1 MKLETIFI
9 AAATLLVAGLLLL
22 PQPADA
28 RRMGGGGNVGKQ
40 YSMPSQ
46 APAQRPTQAQ
56 GPTATAGQRAPQAGG
71 ASRWLGP
78 LAGLAAGGLL
88 ASMFMGGGFQGFQI
102 MDFLVV
108 AALGF
113 GVFMLWR
120 WFRRNQARTLA
131 AAAYGRTATA
141 NAGPGFNA
149 PPAGPDPLGAQN
161 GGGLGEARGSTGGGN
176 EFPVWFDG
184 AAFEAGAKDHY
195 IRLQAAWDK
204 ADFSEIRDYTT
215 PELCAELQR
224 ERAALA
230 GPQYTEVVRLQA
242 QLASLQRDGDL
253 AVASILFSGLIRE
266 DEQGPAQEVR
276 EFWHVQHQWASA
288 AGDWYIAGIQQA

>member
-1 MKLETIFI
+1 MKLQTLFI
-9 AAATLLVAGLLLL
+9 AAATLLVAGLLML

-28 RRMGGGGNVGKQ
+28 RRMGGGGNVGRQ
-40 YSMPSQ
+40 YSVPSQ
-46 APAQRPTQAQ
+46 APVQRPTQAQ
-56 GPTATAGQRAPQAGG
+56 GPTTAAPRAPQAGG

-88 ASMFMGGGFQGFQI
+88 ASLFMGGGFQGFQI
-102 MDFLVV
+102 MDFLVI

-120 WFRRNQARTLA
+120 WFRRNQARPLG
-131 AAAYGRTATA
+131 AAAYARTATA
-141 NAGPGFNA
+141 NGGPAFSP
-149 PPAGPDPLGAQN
+149 PPAGQDPLGAQDS
-161 GGGLGEARGSTGGGN
+161 GGGLGEARAQTGGGN

-184 AAFEAGAKDHY
+184 AAFVAGAKDHY

-224 ERAALA
+224 ERAALV
-230 GPQYTEVVRLQA
+230 GPQYTEVVSLQA
-242 QLASLQRDGDL
+242 QLASMQRDGDL

-266 DEQGPAQEVR
+266 DQQAPAQEFR
-276 EFWHVQHQWASA
+276 EFWHVRHQWASA

>member
-9 AAATLLVAGLLLL
+9 AAATLLVAGLLML

-40 YSMPSQ
+40 YSVPSQ
-46 APAQRPTQAQ
+46 AAAQRPTQAQ
-56 GPTATAGQRAPQAGG
+56 GPTGTAAQRAPQAGG
-71 ASRWLGP
+71 ASRWFGP

-102 MDFLVV
+102 MDFLVI

-113 GVFMLWR
+113 GLFMLWR
-120 WFRRNQARTLA
+120 WFRRNQARPLG
-131 AAAYGRTATA
+131 AAAYGRTA
-141 NAGPGFNA
+141 NAGPGFNP
-149 PPAGPDPLGAQN
+149 PPAGLAPPGARSAS
-161 GGGLGEARGSTGGGN
+161 GGLAEGRTPTGGGD

-266 DEQGPAQEVR
+266 DQQGPAQEFR

>member
-1 MKLETIFI
+1 MKLKTIAI
-9 AAATLLVAGLLLL
+9 AAATLLVAGLLTL

-28 RRMGGGGNVGKQ
+28 RRIGGGGNVGRQ

-46 APAQRPTQAQ
+46 APTPVQRPTQAQ
-56 GPTATAGQRAPQAGG
+56 GPTAAAGQRAPQVGG

-88 ASMFMGGGFQGFQI
+88 ASLFMSGGFQGFQI
-102 MDFLVV
+102 MDFLLI

-120 WFRRNQARTLA
+120 WFRRNQARPLS
-131 AAAYGRTATA
+131 AAAYGRTAAATA
-141 NAGPGFNA
+141 VPVFNPPAQGQNAGS
-149 PPAGPDPLGAQN
+149 
-161 GGGLGEARGSTGGGN
+161 GGGLDGVQTGGN

-184 AAFEAGAKDHY
+184 AAFVAGTKDHY

-224 ERAALA
+224 ERASLA

-242 QLASLQRDGDL
+242 QMASVQRDGDL

-266 DEQGPAQEVR
+266 DQQGPAQEFR
-276 EFWHVQHQWASA
+276 EIWHVQHQWASA
-288 AGDWYIAGIQQA
+288 AGNWYIAGIQQA